1 MSDSVL
7 VPRLPPI
14 MKAATTNA
22 SHPTIAILR
31 WRALQRPARAAK
43 VLERTEV
50 SPRVVECCTAHTV
63 PTGRPRGDA
72 APRRRA
78 LGVVP
83 WPCWGVPPHGRGLPP
98 PRFRWWQVPGRGVGG
113 AQRLAGRR
121 AVAAR
126 SRLGRRPWADPP
138 AVGNRE
144 EVP

>member
-1 MSDSVL
+1 MSDSVF

-43 VLERTEV
+43 VFERTEV

-63 PTGRPRGDA
+63 PTVPPRGDG
-72 APRRRA
+72 APRRRP

-83 WPCWGVPPHGRGLPP
+83 WPCWGGPPPRRGLPP
-98 PRFRWWQVPGRGVGG
+98 PASGGARCPGRGVGG
-113 AQRLAGRR
+113 AQRRRAGRPACNRLGLTAR
-121 AVAAR
+121 ARLRPATRAAR
-126 SRLGRRPWADPP
+126 G
-138 AVGNRE
+138 
-144 EVP
+144 

>member
-1 MSDSVL
+1 MSDSVF

-31 WRALQRPARAAK
+31 RRALQRPARAAK

-63 PTGRPRGDA
+63 PTGRSRCDA
-72 APRRRA
+72 AHRRRP

-83 WPCWGVPPHGRGLPP
+83 PPCWGIPPHRRGLPP
-98 PRFRWWQVPGRGVGG
+98 PSSGGARCPGRGVGG
-113 AQRLAGRR
+113 AQRAAGRR
-121 AVAAR
+121 ALDVREALTCTSAAR
-126 SRLGRRPWADPP
+126 KAPTSA
-138 AVGNRE
+138 
-144 EVP
+144 

>member
-1 MSDSVL
+1 MSDSVF

-43 VLERTEV
+43 VLECTEV

-63 PTGRPRGDA
+63 PTGRSRGDA
-72 APRRRA
+72 APRRRP

-83 WPCWGVPPHGRGLPP
+83 PPCWGVPPHRRGLPP
-98 PRFRWWQVPGRGVGG
+98 PSSGGARCPGRGVGRG
-113 AQRLAGRR
+113 GG
-121 AVAAR
+121 AAR
-126 SRLGRRPWADPP
+126 RPRVSLCVALHTRAQAAARYWH
-138 AVGNRE
+138 
-144 EVP
+144 

>member
-1 MSDSVL
+1 MSDSVF

-63 PTGRPRGDA
+63 PTGRSRCDA
-72 APRRRA
+72 AHRRRP

-83 WPCWGVPPHGRGLPP
+83 PPCWGIPPARRGGGPP
-98 PRFRWWQVPGRGVGG
+98 PPPG
-113 AQRLAGRR
+113 GR
-121 AVAAR
+121 
-126 SRLGRRPWADPP
+126 GRRP
-138 AVGNRE
+138 
-144 EVP
+144 